1 MVLTA
6 NSKSKQ
12 KSVVRHQIKRFRKQ
26 PRDPFDDANGL
37 NILFLAPH
45 PFYQDRGTPINT
57 GFFLR
62 ALSENHHQ
70 VDVVTFPEGKD
81 ITLENVTIYRTP
93 KVPFVEN
100 VRPGFSWKKL
110 VYDFLMI
117 FKVMQLA
124 FSGKYDLIQAIE
136 ESVFI
141 ALLMK
146 VMFGIP
152 YVYDMDSSIAQQMIE
167 QIPSLKPL
175 AGVFNW
181 FEKIAVRNAKAVVP
195 VCNAIA
201 EDIARYQPE
210 KVTILPD
217 ISLLEDATSDVTEDI
232 RQELG
237 IENQILMYVGNL
249 EGYQGI
255 DLLLDSFALALQS
268 TDQVDLVIIG
278 GDEAGIEK
286 YQAKSAE
293 LGIAKKVHFIGQRP
307 AKYLSAYLSQADILV
322 SPRTKGINTPMK
334 VYSYLDSGKAVL
346 ATDLLTHTQ
355 VLTPEISK
363 LAQPTPEEFSQ
374 AMIELINNPGLCSKL
389 GSAGKQMVQDKHSYS
404 AFRTTVNSLY
414 RWLQHEIFPAQFQV
428 GLE

>member
-1 MVLTA
+1 MVLASQTS
-6 NSKSKQ
+6 SKL
-12 KSVVRHQIKRFRKQ
+12 KSAARHQIKSFRLYRQQKFN
-26 PRDPFDDANGL
+26 DSNGL

-81 ITLENVTIYRTP
+81 IELENVRIHRTI
-93 KVPFVEN
+93 KVPFVKN
-100 VRPGFSWKKL
+100 IKPGFSGKKL

-124 FSGKYDLIQAIE
+124 ASGKYDLIQAIE

-146 VMFGIP
+146 LMFGIP

-167 QIPSLKPL
+167 QIPALKPL

-181 FEKIAVRNAKAVVP
+181 FEKMAVQNAKAVVP

-210 KVTILPD
+210 KVTLLPD
-217 ISLLEDATSDVTEDI
+217 ISLLEDSITEVNEDI
-232 RQELG
+232 RKQLG
-237 IENQILMYVGNL
+237 IQNQILMYVGNL

-255 DLLLDSFALALQS
+255 DLLLDSFALTLKS
-268 TDQVDLVIIG
+268 TDQADLVIIG

-286 YQAKSAE
+286 YQAKSTQ
-293 LGIAKKVHFIGQRP
+293 LGINHKVHFLGQRP
-307 AKYLSAYLSQADILV
+307 AQHLSAYLSQADILV

-355 VLTPEISK
+355 VLTPEVSM
-363 LAQPTPEEFSQ
+363 LAQPTPEDFSQ
-374 AMIELINNPGLCSKL
+374 GMIELINNPNLCSQL
-389 GSAGKQMVQDKHSYS
+389 GNAGQQLVQEKHSYS
-404 AFRTTVNSLY
+404 AFRKTVNGLY
-414 RWLQHEIFPAQFQV
+414 CWLQREIFPTQLQV
-428 GLE
+428 G

>member
-1 MVLTA
+1 MVITA
-6 NSKSKQ
+6 NTKSKQ
-12 KSVVRHQIKRFRKQ
+12 KSVVQHQIKKFRQKHQ
-26 PRDPFDDANGL
+26 QDVNGSSGL

-45 PFYQDRGTPINT
+45 PFYQDRGTPIDESL
-57 GFFLR
+57 FLR
-62 ALSENHHQ
+62 VLSENNYK
-70 VDVVTFPEGKD
+70 VDVIAFPEGRD
-81 ITLENVTIYRTP
+81 IELKNVSIHRTL
-93 KVPFVEN
+93 KVPFVEG

-110 VYDFLMI
+110 VYDFLMV
-117 FKVMQLA
+117 FKVMQLV
-124 FSGKYDLIQAIE
+124 STRKYHLIQAVE

-152 YVYDMDSSIAQQMIE
+152 YVYDMDSSIAQQMVE

-181 FEKIAVRNAKAVVP
+181 FEKIAVKNAKAVIP
-195 VCNAIA
+195 VCHAIA
-201 EDIARYQPE
+201 DDIARYQPE

-217 ISLLEDATSDVTEDI
+217 ISLLEDSADEVNEDI

-237 IENQILMYVGNL
+237 IQNQILMYVGNL

-255 DLLLDSFALALQS
+255 DLLLDSFALTLKS
-268 TDQVDLVIIG
+268 TDEVDLVIIG

-286 YQAKSAE
+286 YQAKSAQ
-293 LGIAKKVHFIGQRP
+293 LGINQKVHFLGQRP
-307 AKYLSAYLSQADILV
+307 AQHLSAYLSQADILV

-355 VLTPEISK
+355 VLTPEISM
-363 LAQPTPEEFSQ
+363 LAQPIPEDFSQ
-374 AMIELINNPGLCSKL
+374 AMIELINNPSLCSKL
-389 GSAGKQMVQDKHSYS
+389 GSAGKQMIQDKHSYS
-404 AFRTTVNSLY
+404 AFRKTVNSLY
-414 RWLQHEIFPAQFQV
+414 QWLQCEIFPTQFQV